1 MEVAGVV
8 VQEVKSI
15 ERQILSCE
23 DMLLWS
29 HLYHR
34 YFDFLSNLCQG
45 RDDDELPLPIVAGC
59 LAKVLFVMLHCSTY
73 VQLDC
78 AA

>member
-15 ERQILSCE
+15 ERRILSCE
-23 DMLLWS
+23 DMLRWS
-29 HLYHR
+29 HLYHP

-45 RDDDELPLPIVAGC
+45 HDDDELPPLIVVGC
-59 LAKVLFVMLHCSTY
+59 HAKALFVTPRYLTFA
-73 VQLDC
+73 QLGD